1 MKEARLAEVH
11 RTLELALSIFEVEGF
26 QTPAEY
32 EKAIATTLW
41 KLGYPDSVNVMG
53 PDDAEEFLM
62 EYFEDFNGR
71 RPTPYKMWETT
82 LH

>member
-11 RTLELALSIFEVEGF
+11 QTLERAMSVFEREAF
-26 QTPAEY
+26 QTPAGY
-32 EKAIATTLW
+32 EKAVALTLW

-62 EYFEDFNGR
+62 EYFEDFSGR